1 MAIPTSFGPI
11 TPSASVTNVFPLPG
25 LTSYGIDVAG
35 TQAPTALRVA
45 DGMVIVME
53 SAYTDAEMV
62 AALTGLLR
70 RFGYAPESAGGAKV
84 VALPQETPAL
94 TLCT

>member
-11 TPSASVTNVFPLPG
+11 TPNGGVTNVFPLPG

-35 TQAPTALRVA
+35 TQTPKAVRVA
-45 DGMVIVME
+45 DKLVLVME
-53 SAYTDAEMV
+53 QTYTDAQLV
-62 AALTGLLR
+62 SALVSFLQNR
-70 RFGYAPESAGGAKV
+70 GYAQASAGGAKV